1 MDGAQVFTCGT
12 TNTLMSRFSKN
23 NNAERLFLQVENGGV
38 SGRGYV
44 CNEEGKNGYLDDF
57 SFQMGEVKNVFIG
70 EYMGMEALGFNAR
83 VSNLYGSKNVQII
96 LPQLKSMNLVLSLI
110 NRLKSGAEI
119 KSEESRIVQTKVV
132 EEAPKVEEAPT
143 PVSVAAA
150 RVQAEEAR
158 QVAQQAAAEAAATEV
173 KETKPVQPA
182 PVMNDNAAE
191 EARMSA
197 EEFQKRMDKLTVLK
211 ECGLL
216 GEKEFNAKK
225 IELVSE
231 FCDLAEFNEKIQKLI
246 VLKDCGLLSE
256 QEFEANRNDI
266 IKECCNVDTPD
277 LGEYRQSVQ
286 KLIFLEMGGVISAD
300 EYEHNK
306 SVLLKDVELQLED
319 SKETFVRKLKRLPVL
334 RECRL
339 ISEKEYRHTID
350 AMFEMV
356 EVTSDDPLEH
366 LADKLNK
373 WPVLAQEGFINSAD
387 LKQKQKSLV
396 AKYLNPDWS
405 NAAELETLIKK
416 MVALKEGE
424 WITEM
429 DFFGRKEEITRKVE
443 SLSDYATRIEI
454 YMMFAETGFVSEK
467 DYEKQKQKCIDD
479 IFKASGSMDEF
490 KVKVNNLLE
499 LQKVGMISEEEF
511 VTLKT
516 KLMSEL

>member
-1 MDGAQVFTCGT
+1 MDGAQVFTCGSN
-12 TNTLMSRFSKN
+12 NTLMSRFSKN
-23 NNAERLFLQVENGGV
+23 NNADRLFLQVENGGV

-57 SFQMGEVKNVFIG
+57 SFQMTEVKNVFIG

-119 KSEESRIVQTKVV
+119 KSDESRIVQTKV
-132 EEAPKVEEAPT
+132 EEAPKEEAAPT

-150 RVQAEEAR
+150 RVQAEEAH
-158 QVAQQAAAEAAATEV
+158 QAAQQPVAEPVPEVKPVAQTSVNAA
-173 KETKPVQPA
+173 
-182 PVMNDNAAE
+182 AAE

-197 EEFQKRMDKLTVLK
+197 DEFQKRMDKLTVLK

-256 QEFEANRNDI
+256 KEFEANRNDI

-277 LGEYRQSVQ
+277 LEEYRKSVQ
-286 KLIFLEMGGVISAD
+286 KLIFLEMGGVISTE

-306 SVLLKDVELQLED
+306 GVLLEDVELKLED
-319 SKETFVRKLKRLPVL
+319 SKDVFVRKLRRLPIL

-339 ISEKEYRHTID
+339 ITEKEHRHAVD
-350 AMFEMV
+350 AMYEMI
-356 EVTSDDPLEH
+356 EVSSDDAVEN
-366 LADKLNK
+366 LANKLNK
-373 WPVLAQEGFINSAD
+373 WPILAQEGLINSAD

-396 AKYLNPDWS
+396 AKYLNTDWS
-405 NAAELETLIKK
+405 TPAELEVLIRK
-416 MVALKEGE
+416 MMAMKEGD
-424 WITEM
+424 WLTEM

-443 SLSDYATRIEI
+443 AISDYSTKIEM
-454 YMMFAETGFVSEK
+454 YMMFASTGFITDK

-479 IFKASGSMDEF
+479 IFKTSGSMDEF
-490 KVKVNNLLE
+490 KIKVNNLLE

-511 VTLKT
+511 TTLKT